1 METDTRFV
9 TTSDDW
15 SCLGSDLTELILSY
29 LPLRS
34 IVRAGAVCKAW
45 RSVVTHPSFS
55 ARVSA
60 AKKPWFFLCGK
71 NNIFSKNNQAFGFD
85 PEADEWISLPT
96 ALFPRPKQEE
106 SFIGSGGFFFFTTTS
121 STCSRFSYAPVL
133 KSDSWRETPPLRFS
147 RCNPLVGVFAE
158 GGGPKFIV
166 VGGVRFIGGLV
177 DIEDRLAVEI
187 YDPAKD
193 VWELCPPLPEDF
205 RSGNSSQW
213 LSSALLGGKLFV
225 FGIYSCYVSAFDLER
240 REWSGVRMVRPAGVL
255 FSFLVA
261 CGGWLVLA
269 GLCNTAKGASFVLW
283 RVEEGAMELGEVVGV
298 MPEELLHC
306 LFESDE
312 DDKFA
317 SLKCVGLGDLVYVF
331 NEEPHRV
338 YPACVC
344 QIGKD
349 FKCSWRKLP
358 EIPLPVN
365 RFHKVVSFCSNVSLD
380 SVLR

>member
-1 METDTRFV
+1 METDSRFGS
-9 TTSDDW
+9 SDW
-15 SCLGSDLTELILSY
+15 NCLGSDLTELILSN

-34 IVRAGAVCKAW
+34 IVRAGAVCKLW

-60 AKKPWFFLCGK
+60 AKRPWFFLCGQ

-85 PEADEWISLPT
+85 PEADEWIRLPT
-96 ALFPRPKQEE
+96 ALFPSPKQEE
-106 SFIGSGGFFFFTTTS
+106 SFIGSGGFFFYTTIS

-133 KSDSWRETPPLRFS
+133 KSHSWRETPPLRFS
-147 RCNPLVGVFAE
+147 RCNPLVGVFS
-158 GGGPKFIV
+158 GKFIV

-187 YDPAKD
+187 YDPEAD
-193 VWELCPPLPEDF
+193 AWELCPPLPVDF

-213 LSSALLGGKLFV
+213 LSAALLGGKFFV
-225 FGIYSCYVSAFDLER
+225 FGIYSCYVAAFDVGR
-240 REWSGVRMVRPAGVL
+240 REWSGVRELRPAGVL

-261 CGGWLVLA
+261 CGGGLVLA
-269 GLCNTAKGASFVLW
+269 GLCNTARGAAFGLW
-283 RVEEGAMELGEVVGV
+283 RVDEGSMELGEMVGV

-306 LFESDE
+306 VFESDE

-317 SLKCVGLGDLVYVF
+317 SLKCVGLGDLIYVF
-331 NEEPHRV
+331 NEEPHTV

-344 QIGKD
+344 QIGRD
-349 FKCSWRKLP
+349 LKCSWRKLP
-358 EIPLPVN
+358 ELPSPVN